1 MSRYHWWILSWL
13 NGIPTWI
20 MTAPVMV
27 IFHQNTESVTM
38 AAVEVTEC
46 TIRAMHKNHSTVTG
60 NYVSFTQVDP

>member
-1 MSRYHWWILSWL
+1 
-13 NGIPTWI
+13 